1 MAGPAACRSG
11 RDENAGRMRK
21 GYDLDLLRSLQ
32 VLIEEEGVS
41 HAARRLH
48 TSEAAMSRSL
58 AKLRVVF
65 GDPILVASGRRMVA
79 TSFALGLRER
89 VQALVKGADALLEEQ
104 ETPDLAGLA
113 PHFTLRANDLIVG
126 AFGAAILTAL
136 RQDCP
141 GCTITFAPETDEEPS
156 DDLREGRVDLYLGAS
171 DDMRPEI
178 RRQSLFPTSFRA
190 LVRADHPILSEGITP
205 ASIVRYEHISVS
217 RRGRLYGP
225 IDTVLKDRYGLKR
238 RVVMVVPT
246 YYAMVE
252 TLRMMDMILP
262 LPGIAIDYLP
272 IRSMHLAEF
281 EFPFE
286 LPPVR
291 SFQAWHPRR
300 DSDPVHRWLRG
311 TVYRVVR
318 QRGEGPPEG
327 FSPVTTGIAGV

>member
-1 MAGPAACRSG
+1 
-11 RDENAGRMRK
+11 MRK
-21 GYDLDLLRSLQ
+21 RYDLDLLRSLQ

-41 HAARRLH
+41 HAARRLKM
-48 TSEAAMSRSL
+48 SEAAMSRSL
-58 AKLRVVF
+58 AKLRVIF

-79 TSFALGLRER
+79 TTFALGIRDR
-89 VQALVKGADALLEEQ
+89 VRALVDGADSLLEEQ
-104 ETPDLAGLA
+104 ETPDLAGLS

-126 AFGAAILTAL
+126 AFAAAVLAAL

-141 GCTITFAPETDEEPS
+141 GCTLTFAPETDDEPS

-205 ASIVRYEHISVS
+205 QSIARYEHISVS
-217 RRGRLYGP
+217 RRGRLHGP
-225 IDTVLKDRYGLKR
+225 IDAVLREQFGLRR

-252 TLRMMDMILP
+252 TLRMTDMILP

-281 EFPFE
+281 EFPFD
-286 LPPVR
+286 LPVVH

-318 QRGEGPPEG
+318 QRGEGLPEG
-327 FSPVTTGIAGV
+327 FTPAAASVAGEGAVVWPY